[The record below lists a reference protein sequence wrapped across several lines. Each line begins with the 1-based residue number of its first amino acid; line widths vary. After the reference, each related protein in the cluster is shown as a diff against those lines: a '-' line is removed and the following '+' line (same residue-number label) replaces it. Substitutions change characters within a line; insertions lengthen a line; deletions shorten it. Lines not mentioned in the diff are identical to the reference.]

1 MKVKVLKIYKD
12 IQLKRYTKI
21 GEILNVSAQR
31 LKELQ
36 DRVPGYFELIEEEK
50 VIRTPEDSK
59 PITKKAMPK
68 RK

>member
-1 MKVKVLKIYKD
+1 MKVKVLKIYRD

-21 GEILNVSAQR
+21 GEILNVTPTR

-36 DRVPGYFELIEEEK
+36 DRVPTFIELIEEEK